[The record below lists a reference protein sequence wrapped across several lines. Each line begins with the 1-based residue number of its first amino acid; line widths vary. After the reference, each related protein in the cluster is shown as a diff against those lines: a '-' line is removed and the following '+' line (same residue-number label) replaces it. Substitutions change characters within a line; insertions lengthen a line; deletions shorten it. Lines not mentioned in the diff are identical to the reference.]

1 MSHLSFLKDKLN
13 SWFRDFTS
21 LANPLILL
29 FVPLAVLKPSHNYL
43 ILLALL
49 TINEIACSV
58 IKIIFPKKR
67 PDGQLY
73 NNILEKID
81 AGSFPSLHTSR
92 ITITYL
98 SLFFISNIIILK
110 LLYCVVIATVAYSRI
125 HLKKHFLTD
134 VIAGFIIGVLIAS
147 IGYQFFKM

>member
-1 MSHLSFLKDKLN
+1 MSYQSFLKNKLS

-29 FVPLAVLKPSHNYL
+29 FVPLAVLNPSYNYL
-43 ILLALL
+43 ILLVLL
-49 TINEIACSV
+49 AINEIVCSI

-98 SLFFISNIIILK
+98 SLLFLSEVLILK
-110 LLYCVVIATVAYSRI
+110 IIYTIVILIVAYSRI
-125 HLKKHFLTD
+125 RLKKHFLTD
-134 VIAGFIIGVLIAS
+134 VVAGLIIGVIMVF
-147 IGYQFFKM
+147 IGVQFFEM

>member
-1 MSHLSFLKDKLN
+1 MSNKNFLKKKLN

-29 FVPLAVLKPSHNYL
+29 FVPLAVLKPSYNYC

-49 TINEIACSV
+49 AVNEIVCSL
-58 IKIIFPKKR
+58 IKVVFPKKR
-67 PDGQLY
+67 PDGQAYTNL
-73 NNILEKID
+73 LEKID

-98 SLFFISNIIILK
+98 SLFFLNDVLILK
-110 LLYCVVIATVAYSRI
+110 ILYCLVIAAVAYSRVQ
-125 HLKKHFLTD
+125 LKRHFWMDL
-134 VIAGFIIGVLIAS
+134 IGGFAIGLIITFVGL
-147 IGYQFFKM
+147 YFLKM

>member
-1 MSHLSFLKDKLN
+1 MSYQSFLKDKLN

-29 FVPLAVLKPSHNYL
+29 FVPLTVLKPSHNYL
-43 ILLALL
+43 ILLVLL
-49 TINEIACSV
+49 AINEIACSV

-73 NNILEKID
+73 SNILEKID

-98 SLFFISNIIILK
+98 SLFFLSNILILK
-110 LLYCVVIATVAYSRI
+110 FFYCMVIATVAYSRI

-134 VIAGFIIGVLIAS
+134 VVAGLIIGIIIAT
-147 IGYQFFKM
+147 IGSHFF